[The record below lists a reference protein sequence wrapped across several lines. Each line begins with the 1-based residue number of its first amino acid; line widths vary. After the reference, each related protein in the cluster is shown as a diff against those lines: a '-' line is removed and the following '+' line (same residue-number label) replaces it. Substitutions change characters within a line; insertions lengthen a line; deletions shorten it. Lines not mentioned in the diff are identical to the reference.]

1 MAAYMRGVAP
11 FLGIRAADRRLALR
25 YAWKDLPNPTSDE
38 LGSAALLLMAAMERE
53 FHYAASDLIGCY
65 RKFADESFL
74 SMYATQLLTEVP
86 WWDTV
91 DAFVSAGVSPLA
103 RRYDTATV
111 IEDWSESSDI
121 WLIRAAIGHQRGWK
135 HQTDVGMVL
144 RLSDRHWDNPEFF
157 VAKAIGWALR
167 DLVRVDP
174 AAVREFLK
182 TRRKRNAV
190 AEREARRGLDRV
202 T

>member
-11 FLGIRAADRRLALR
+11 FLGIRAADRRRALR
-25 YAWKDLPNPTSDE
+25 YAWMDLPNPTSDE
-38 LGSAALLLMAAMERE
+38 LGSAALLLMAEMERE
-53 FHYAASDLIGCY
+53 FHYAASDLIGRY

-74 SMYATQLLTEVP
+74 SSYATQLLTEVP

-103 RRYDTATV
+103 RCFDTSTV

-135 HQTDVGMVL
+135 RQTDVGMVL
-144 RLSDRHWDNPEFF
+144 RLSHRHWDNPEFF

-174 AAVREFLK
+174 AVVREFLE
-182 TRRKRNAV
+182 TGRTRNAV